1 MNPIPPQPSSPGPA
15 SGFAENAKKEA
26 ARQPRKSGGG
36 GGGGGGGFIRFIR
49 KLLLLL
55 LLAAAGAGAYV
66 YYNPATISVVASF
79 IRPAPTHSAH
89 SADPA
94 PNSAPAPDSPAP
106 AASDAPKSQPVPA
119 ALAKA
124 ADDAKAQVA
133 LLSGELAAMRKQVAR
148 IQSRLNQVD
157 AAVRT
162 TRAADSANIRLLLAG
177 LLLESNGDTQSAAS
191 ALRRIADS
199 EAAGAQ
205 AVSPDIANLARAE
218 AARLEQTPARQRI
231 LSQIAELRR
240 ILEKT
245 PDSAAAA
252 PDAPAK
258 PDSWTDGVGG
268 FLRGV
273 FNVSRRDQNQNTP
286 GQNRQQILNHLAQME
301 FYLAANN
308 RGQYR
313 NSLDSAERL
322 WTAEKSRME
331 SGGGDNGTAANID
344 LKFRILREFGAPD
357 YRLNL
362 PLDKP

>member
-15 SGFAENAKKEA
+15 SGFAESAEKES

-36 GGGGGGGFIRFIR
+36 FMRFIR
-49 KLLLLL
+49 KLVILL
-55 LLAAAGAGAYV
+55 LLAAASAGAYV
-66 YYNPATISVVASF
+66 YYNPATIPFISSF
-79 IRPAPTHSAH
+79 IRPAP
-89 SADPA
+89 ADPA

-106 AASDAPKSQPVPA
+106 DASAPPASQPAPA
-119 ALAKA
+119 RPAPAKA
-124 ADDAKAQVA
+124 DSDAKAQVA
-133 LLSGELAAMRKQVAR
+133 LLSGQLAAMRKQIAR

-199 EAAGAQ
+199 QSSGAE
-205 AVSPDIANLARAE
+205 AVSPDMANLARAE
-218 AARLEQTPARQRI
+218 AVRLEQTPTRRHI

-240 ILEKT
+240 MLEKS
-245 PDSAAAA
+245 PDSPAA
-252 PDAPAK
+252 PA

-268 FLRGV
+268 FVRGV
-273 FNVSRRDQNQNTP
+273 FNVSRRDRNPNTA
-286 GQNRQQILNHLAQME
+286 GQTRQQILNHLARME
-301 FYLAANN
+301 FYLTANN
-308 RGQYR
+308 RDQYR
-313 NSLDSAERL
+313 RALESAERL

-331 SGGGDNGTAANID
+331 SGAGGEDGTEANID
-344 LKFRILREFGAPD
+344 LKFQILRELGAPD
-357 YRLNL
+357 YHLNL

>member
-15 SGFAENAKKEA
+15 SGFAESAEKEA
-26 ARQPRKSGGG
+26 ARQPRKSGG

-79 IRPAPTHSAH
+79 IRPAPADSVD
-89 SADPA
+89 SVDPADPA

-119 ALAKA
+119 APAKA
-124 ADDAKAQVA
+124 ADDAKAQIA

-199 EAAGAQ
+199 ESAGAE

-218 AARLEQTPARQRI
+218 AVRLEQTPARQRV

-240 ILEKT
+240 MLEKT

-252 PDAPAK
+252 PDA

-331 SGGGDNGTAANID
+331 NGGGEDGTAANID